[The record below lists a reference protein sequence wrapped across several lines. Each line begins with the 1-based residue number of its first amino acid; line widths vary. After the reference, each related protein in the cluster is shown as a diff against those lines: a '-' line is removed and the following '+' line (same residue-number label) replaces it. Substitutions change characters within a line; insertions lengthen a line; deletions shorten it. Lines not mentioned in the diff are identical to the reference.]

1 MQEREFTRLV
11 KYVFKRSADRSYSW
25 EQQLPSCCT
34 GESREEWNRCQSSR
48 HLPQSWDDTPQD
60 TENSLLQ
67 VPFDQTGV
75 FFPQRDGQGAGEE
88 WLLPV
93 EPIGRNSAHRLGEK
107 PPWVLLSA
115 AVCIS
120 NDPSQSQIAAR
131 KMSLNHVTTPAR
143 KWSFWGIY
151 ALKPAAMYGEKKAI
165 ERALN
170 SKDHP
175 QIIRVG

>member
-1 MQEREFTRLV
+1 MGREQV
-11 KYVFKRSADRSYSW
+11 KR
-25 EQQLPSCCT
+25 
-34 GESREEWNRCQSSR
+34 
-48 HLPQSWDDTPQD
+48 
-60 TENSLLQ
+60 
-67 VPFDQTGV
+67 
-75 FFPQRDGQGAGEE
+75 
-88 WLLPV
+88 LLPV